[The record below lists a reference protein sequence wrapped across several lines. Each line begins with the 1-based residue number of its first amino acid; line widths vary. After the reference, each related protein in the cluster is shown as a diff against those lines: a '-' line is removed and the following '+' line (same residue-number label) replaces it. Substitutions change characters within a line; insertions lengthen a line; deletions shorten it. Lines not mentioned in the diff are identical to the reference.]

1 VCKICQKVIEVIK
14 VDARVKRKDVDKAET
29 KNITR
34 ESPLLTLPGALQNH
48 VLMFLGNKVVT
59 ENKDNIFQAA
69 HRDYKIEDK
78 DSKVILTRTTNLF
91 SNVNVLYHVLTQ
103 KIAHNLLFHIEIEK
117 TLELVRNNQQCLYI
131 EVEIKD
137 PHGQRV
143 RNHLVGILSSAGDRN
158 TREMKPDE
166 KPDGLVERLGSCF
179 KNPDD
184 FKAQRENWEKNCE
197 AATAITMAPYEQ
209 AIRTLCLE
217 IIDSKE
223 IPIVDSESIEYEE
236 FEQLLNLSIAQKFR
250 NALKPNPDYVVTDGF
265 LFDMQIFLYFIEQLK
280 RLVGNNDEKNTL
292 GSRCFKSAAFDAI
305 AYPALQFRSE
315 IGDRKIFKRGI
326 GNVVDKKQSPDSRD
340 YSAVVGAG
348 DLVGFGVTHFFDF
361 HGMKWEAVGPGGC
374 VRSDL
379 DSATLFFESCVNQKR
394 KPVEQLI
401 SHTKRVLDE
410 PEPARE
416 PQSRKCLIM

>member
-1 VCKICQKVIEVIK
+1 
-14 VDARVKRKDVDKAET
+14 VDTRLKPKNVDKAEI
-29 KNITR
+29 KNITK
-34 ESPLLTLPGALQNH
+34 ESPLLNLPGVLQNH
-48 VLMFLGNKVVT
+48 VLTFLGNKVT
-59 ENKDNIFQAA
+59 EKNTFQAVC
-69 HRDYKIEDK
+69 REYKIEDK
-78 DSKVILTRTTNLF
+78 DKGTLTRMTNLF
-91 SNVNVLYHVLTQ
+91 SNLNVLFLYQDPTKNLTK
-103 KIAHNLLFHIEIEK
+103 KIAHDLLFHIDIEK
-117 TLELVRNNQQCLYI
+117 NLELVRENQQCLYTV
-131 EVEIKD
+131 VELKD